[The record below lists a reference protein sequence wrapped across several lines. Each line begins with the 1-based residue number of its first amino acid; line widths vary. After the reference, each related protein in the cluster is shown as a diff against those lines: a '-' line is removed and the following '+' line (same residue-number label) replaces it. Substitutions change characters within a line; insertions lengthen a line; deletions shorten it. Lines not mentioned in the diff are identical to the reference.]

1 MKHLNKIASVF
12 CVAAMALTALTGCEG
27 SDMFSVNSPDW
38 ISEKIDSINAAK
50 GNDNALPEGEEDVY
64 TVGATDYTSGFW
76 TAFSKYYVIPD
87 GKTWNAVFNL
97 NINPSAPNT
106 YKNFALVLC
115 SDDERGGGNYKEYGV
130 IRFDNQPA
138 ANNDGNS
145 EWGDYIDRS
154 LITSNLTFAT
164 DTDEGVQKLGGT
176 VILTVDRSDPN
187 AFSVKITN
195 GTVTK
200 TYKQATPLP
209 NLNPDASD
217 TNIRAFLVP
226 EGSYINFLQSNLE
239 PIGGF
244 TSAEDKQP
252 MSMELHSVPKKVLV
266 GTSLEDAMA
275 NVSATITFETGITK
289 EVPAAE
295 LGFVAVPNMDQVGV
309 KTLVAIYNKTFKN
322 ENCSTPIAGQAQFSV
337 VDKMFNSLG
346 ATDNSTPFFGVLSD
360 PVKVAPHETQ
370 VMQFTNYT
378 NGGNNWENFL
388 VVMVN
393 GAGTEYGVT
402 RADCFGWGTAYD
414 GKATPFGAPD
424 NWATW
429 LADMDGAKV
438 TLYTTNNGDGTVDI
452 KYDIVAANGHK
463 YHMGYTGISGVDAND
478 FFVKLSLEK
487 AHLEFDSVVG
497 DENNTSAFFGAL
509 SKVFDVPAGKTVST
523 QFVNYTAGGEN
534 YHNFVA
540 VLVNKAND
548 KEYAAV
554 RADNFGWGDGYD
566 ACSHACSWE
575 DWGAWLAAMDGAKVQ
590 LSVTNVGNGTANI
603 KATMIGNNG
612 VTYTQTYNGIN
623 NIDAKDLAFK
633 LTMEKAHLV
642 FDLPFANSSFASARK
657 HYYRAHRR

>member
-1 MKHLNKIASVF
+1 MKHLNKLASVF
-12 CVAAMALTALTGCEG
+12 CMAAMGLTALTGCEG

-38 ISEKIDSINAAK
+38 LSEKIDSIEKSK
-50 GNDNALPEGEEDVY
+50 GSTEEVLVGMNEDVY
-64 TVGATDYTSGFW
+64 TVGNTDFSSGFW
-76 TAFSKYYVIPD
+76 SSFSKYYVVQD
-87 GKTWNAVFNL
+87 NQKWNAVFNL

-106 YKNFALVLC
+106 FKNFALVLA
-115 SDDERGGGNYKEYGV
+115 SDDDRGGANYKEYGA
-130 IRFDNQPA
+130 IRFDNQPS
-138 ANNDGNS
+138 GNS

-154 LITSNLTFAT
+154 GVVSDLTFET

-176 VILTVDRSDPN
+176 VVVTVDRSDPN

-252 MSMELHSVPKKVLV
+252 LSMELHSVPKKVMV

-322 ENCSTPIAGQAQFSV
+322 ENCSTPIAGQAQFNV
-337 VDKMFNSLG
+337 VDKMFNCLG
-346 ATDNSTPFFGVLSD
+346 ATDNSTPFFGAQTEA
-360 PVKVAPHETQ
+360 VKVAPHETQ

-402 RADCFGWGTAYD
+402 RADCYGWGTAYE

-463 YHMGYTGISGVDAND
+463 YHMGYTGISGVNAND

-554 RADNFGWGDGYD
+554 RADNFGWGTGYD
-566 ACSHACSWE
+566 ACTHACSWE

-612 VTYTQTYNGIN
+612 VTYTQTYKGIN
-623 NIDAKDLAFK
+623 NIDANDLAFK
-633 LTMEKAHLV
+633 LTIEKAHLV

-657 HYYRAHRR
+657 HYSRAHRR